1 MLSNGEK
8 IAEENV
14 TKLSVKMWVEGRTMH
29 DFWVEIK
36 KYVNF
41 CPRFKAAMFSSG
53 FK

>member
-36 KYVNF
+36 KICELLSPIQSRNVLIWL
-41 CPRFKAAMFSSG
+41 
-53 FK
+53 

>member
-29 DFWVEIK
+29 DFWVEK
-36 KYVNF
+36 KN
-41 CPRFKAAMFSSG
+41 M
-53 FK
+53 